1 MIASQSVNERS
12 SGLWQGHIH
21 VDEYAL
27 LGPWRMRE
35 RCQAFRGKAR
45 APQGH
50 FLHRG
55 LAPQRG
61 VGQSHYG

>member
-1 MIASQSVNERS
+1 M
-12 SGLWQGHIH
+12 
-21 VDEYAL
+21 DEYAL
-27 LGPWRMRE
+27 LGPRRMRE